1 MVMRNDVIGLIYFAH
16 CSAGFIRVFSLSL
29 RLKFLWFFFLI
40 FGGAHRTRKLNFVIN
55 ICFFCCCPPVPE
67 AIDVDRLFELFICL
81 PNINID

>member
-55 ICFFCCCPPVPE
+55 ICFFLLLSACT
-67 AIDVDRLFELFICL
+67 
-81 PNINID
+81 